1 MPQIFCQKCGTQN
14 ETTSTFCY
22 RCGAQLNDGNFSVP
36 NQSAPISP
44 TAVKRVKNPFTKWI
58 FIVIA
63 IQIVLLLVS
72 TQPGT
77 IGGVAFFAAMFL
89 SVAVFFFSIL
99 TSIKAKKYANKGLVV
114 GVVFSVLTIVLISIV
129 VISLIFTSFGG
140 SSEQSEEK
148 YFEQSINTVATASIG
163 SIKSSLKDPSSLK
176 INRIYA
182 QIYDTRISVQY
193 SDGTYS
199 DGGEF
204 TGYFKIYVDL
214 TATNGFGGV
223 SREYYYFQYNQDLE
237 CIGVYEIDSMPT
249 VDEGIWVLDTEEY
262 NAISQDMAVY

>member
-1 MPQIFCQKCGTQN
+1 MSQIFCQKCGTQN
-14 ETTSTFCY
+14 EATSTFCY
-22 RCGAQLNDGNFSVP
+22 HCGAPLNSGNLSVP
-36 NQSAPISP
+36 NQSTPINP
-44 TAVKRVKNPFTKWI
+44 TSVKRVKNPFTKWI

-63 IQIVLLLVS
+63 MQIVFLIVS
-72 TQPGT
+72 TQSGT
-77 IGGVAFFAAMFL
+77 IGSIAFAA
-89 SVAVFFFSIL
+89 AVISTFAVLILSIL

-114 GVVFSVLTIVLISIV
+114 GVVFSVLTIVLFSIV
-129 VISLIFTSFGG
+129 VISLIFTSFGD

-148 YFEQSINTVATASIG
+148 YFEQSINTAATASIG

-204 TGYFKIYVDL
+204 TGYFRIYVDF
-214 TATNGFGGV
+214 TAANGFGGV
-223 SREYYYFQYNQDLE
+223 SREYYYFQYNQNLE
-237 CIGVYEIDSMPT
+237 RTAVYEIDSTPA

>member
-22 RCGAQLNDGNFSVP
+22 RCGAPLSGNNLSAPNQGVP
-36 NQSAPISP
+36 NSP
-44 TAVKRVKNPFTKWI
+44 AAVKRVRNPFTKWI

-63 IQIVLLLVS
+63 IQIVLLLIG
-72 TQPGT
+72 TQTGM
-77 IGGVAFFAAMFL
+77 IAGIAFFAAMFL
-89 SVAVFFFSIL
+89 TVAVCFFSIL
-99 TSIKAKKYANKGLVV
+99 TSINAKKYANKGLVV
-114 GVVFSVLTIVLISIV
+114 GVIFSVLTIVLISIV
-129 VISLIFTSFGG
+129 VISLIFTSVGD

-148 YFEQSINTVATASIG
+148 YFEQSIKSAATASIG

-182 QIYDTRISVQY
+182 EIYDTRISVQY

-204 TGYFKIYVDL
+204 TGYFRIYVDF
-214 TATNGFGGV
+214 TAANGFGGV

-237 CIGVYEIDSMPT
+237 RTAEYEIDSMPT
-249 VDEGIWVLDTEEY
+249 ADEKTLVLDTDEY